1 VLLLVTLKSL
11 RRTVRVVM
19 PMMAAVAIV
28 AAGLVLLKGSLNLL
42 HLVGLLLVVAIGSN
56 YALFFDQRSR
66 SQAIDPANTD
76 DHNMLCSLFFANLTT
91 VLGFGLLAFSSV
103 PVMNAIGLTVGIG
116 TLLALVLA
124 AVFAVR
130 PAAVPNT
137 AG

>member
-1 VLLLVTLKSL
+1 
-11 RRTVRVVM
+11 
-19 PMMAAVAIV
+19 
-28 AAGLVLLKGSLNLL
+28 
-42 HLVGLLLVVAIGSN
+42 
-56 YALFFDQRSR
+56 
-66 SQAIDPANTD
+66 
-76 DHNMLCSLFFANLTT
+76 LCSLFFANLTT

-130 PAAVPNT
+130 PAARPNT